1 MGDIYDSIRI
11 PLNSRQRAERQGSYP
26 YYGVASIMDY
36 IDGFLFD
43 GVYILTGED
52 GSAVDTGGHPITQYV
67 WGQFWVNNHAHVL
80 EGKNGISEEHLY
92 LLLQQMNVAA
102 FVTGA
107 VQPKLNQKNLNSIP
121 MILADAFVH
130 GAFSGLIDPLF
141 EKVRIYA
148 GEKKLLSAQRDAL
161 LPKLVSG
168 DVGDCLV
175 GGIA

>member
-1 MGDIYDSIRI
+1 M
-11 PLNSRQRAERQGSYP
+11 
-26 YYGVASIMDY
+26 
-36 IDGFLFD
+36 
-43 GVYILTGED
+43 
-52 GSAVDTGGHPITQYV
+52 
-67 WGQFWVNNHAHVL
+67 
-80 EGKNGISEEHLY
+80 
-92 LLLQQMNVAA
+92 LLQQMNVAA